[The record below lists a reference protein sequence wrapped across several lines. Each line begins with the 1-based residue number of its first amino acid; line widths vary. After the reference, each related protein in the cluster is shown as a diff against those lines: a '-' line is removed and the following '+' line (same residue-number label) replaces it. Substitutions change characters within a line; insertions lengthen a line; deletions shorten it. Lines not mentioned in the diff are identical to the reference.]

1 MKTIVAIAT
10 GNINSGISIVR
21 VSGKRAFEI
30 CQHCMKIKI
39 ADMEDRK
46 MYLTTLD
53 FGGVKDKSLVV
64 KFVSP
69 KSFTGEDIFEF
80 HLHGGFRLAQ
90 CVVDFLISKGASLAS
105 PGEFSKRAFLN
116 GKLSLEE
123 AEGVIDLINAES
135 KAELNAGYALM
146 VGKLNKEIEA
156 FQNELTNILA
166 EIEVSL
172 DYPEEDIEYIVEE
185 QIVSKLKDILSK
197 LIKMQY
203 SSKTGSI
210 IKNGLQ
216 VAIIGKPNVGK
227 SSLLNAMLNCDRAIV
242 TDIAGTTRDTVEG
255 SYEYK
260 DIKVCLWD
268 TAGIRESDNEVEKI
282 GIGKSIELLRTC
294 DVILFLTDGSRNLDK
309 EDEKIFT
316 LLKDFK
322 DKPIILVSNKKD
334 LQSYSL
340 KLKDMISE
348 GFENSK
354 IVEISAKE
362 NDNVLKI
369 KEEIYNIVLGNS
381 INLDALYITNSRH
394 LECVNKAI
402 KYLQQAI
409 SQVYNISLD
418 CISLDI
424 KNAWNSLGE
433 ITGKNITEEV
443 ITQIFEKFCLGK

>member
-30 CQHCMKIKI
+30 CQYCMKMKI

-135 KAELNAGYALM
+135 KAELNAGYSLM
-146 VGKLNKEIEA
+146 VGKLNKEIEI

-185 QIVSKLKDILSK
+185 QIVSKLKDILNK
-197 LIKMQY
+197 LI
-203 SSKTGSI
+203 
-210 IKNGLQ
+210 
-216 VAIIGKPNVGK
+216 
-227 SSLLNAMLNCDRAIV
+227 
-242 TDIAGTTRDTVEG
+242 
-255 SYEYK
+255 
-260 DIKVCLWD
+260 
-268 TAGIRESDNEVEKI
+268 
-282 GIGKSIELLRTC
+282 
-294 DVILFLTDGSRNLDK
+294 
-309 EDEKIFT
+309 
-316 LLKDFK
+316 
-322 DKPIILVSNKKD
+322 
-334 LQSYSL
+334 
-340 KLKDMISE
+340 
-348 GFENSK
+348 
-354 IVEISAKE
+354 
-362 NDNVLKI
+362 
-369 KEEIYNIVLGNS
+369 
-381 INLDALYITNSRH
+381 
-394 LECVNKAI
+394 
-402 KYLQQAI
+402 
-409 SQVYNISLD
+409 
-418 CISLDI
+418 
-424 KNAWNSLGE
+424 
-433 ITGKNITEEV
+433 
-443 ITQIFEKFCLGK
+443 